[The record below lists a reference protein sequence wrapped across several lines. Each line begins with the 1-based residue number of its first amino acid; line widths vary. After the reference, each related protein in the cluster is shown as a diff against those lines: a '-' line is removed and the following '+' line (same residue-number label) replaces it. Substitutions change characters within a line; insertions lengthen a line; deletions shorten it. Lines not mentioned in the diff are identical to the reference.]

1 MERHKSGKRGVGCPS
16 CQPFAIE
23 YLFALPTGFM
33 SGVAQL
39 KNYYAYAALSGEGK
53 GQKKNMEEK

>member
-1 MERHKSGKRGVGCPS
+1 V
-16 CQPFAIE
+16 
-23 YLFALPTGFM
+23 

-53 GQKKNMEEK
+53 GQTKNMEEK